1 MHIQNRNHTHKNQQ
15 FFAVIPL
22 YFFSYKAILARN
34 IFKNRKYWKSSV
46 SQIKQRANHKVNHK
60 VTNIIYMYDLSY
72 EVFVKNFQFF
82 FWINFEYFRFE
93 MGIFGE
99 ITSTLCRYE
108 SFWENNNI
116 RKSFVESLL
125 TFSRIWGGTSSK
137 NSNFKKC
144 WRINT
149 ELIFCLILKIIHFVI
164 MDLMVLLQRFVLSRV
179 FDQPDI

>member
-1 MHIQNRNHTHKNQQ
+1 MAHYESEWIRLLLWGASRGEQLSIFEFECQTL
-15 FFAVIPL
+15 FE
-22 YFFSYKAILARN
+22 ILKWR
-34 IFKNRKYWKSSV
+34 
-46 SQIKQRANHKVNHK
+46 
-60 VTNIIYMYDLSY
+60 D
-72 EVFVKNFQFF
+72 VFD
-82 FWINFEYFRFE
+82 YFRFE

-99 ITSTLCRYE
+99 ITSKRLCRYE
-108 SFWENNNI
+108 SFWENNNV

-164 MDLMVLLQRFVLSRV
+164 MDLMVLLQRFVTKEFLINVGISGGM
-179 FDQPDI
+179 